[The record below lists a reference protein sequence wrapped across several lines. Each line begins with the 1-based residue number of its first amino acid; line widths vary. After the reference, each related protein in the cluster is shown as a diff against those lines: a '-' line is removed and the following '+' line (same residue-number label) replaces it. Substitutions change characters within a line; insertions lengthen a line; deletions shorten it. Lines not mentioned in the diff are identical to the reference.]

1 MQKVANLESV
11 ARACQQLQADGQK
24 ITGRAVVGVTG
35 GSLGTVLSLIKE
47 WRQGADK
54 DQVAQ
59 PEDIPAEL
67 QAALV
72 RAIGFAQDKAA
83 EVLKEKIADAS
94 TREAEALEGL
104 AEAETR
110 ITSLTNQ
117 LAEVMQQAVEKDQAA
132 DRAAAVAAEKIRSMV
147 ERVQALET
155 ERRQLIESSEAS
167 RKETAKALMQV
178 ERADLATEKAESRL
192 QAMERQVAECSAKKT
207 EAEKIAVVAEQ
218 RSKDMTDQLTETRV
232 ALSETKNESKALSV
246 QLSKEVQELR
256 EANKSLEIKI
266 AGLVARA
273 EATRTALP
281 VSSEKN
287 KK

>member
-207 EAEKIAVVAEQ
+207 EAEKIAAVAEQ